1 MPPGSWNLIADCC
14 SNGTTGCYCKET
26 CSEETEHHQI
36 HIEDFDIFEDQVE
49 NCFSFDGMEG
59 ILPSKW
65 LVVIVWYLYLF
76 ERESPIWN
84 LCPNVPRDL
93 EEANRLETRW
103 KKEILFRVREHL
115 SVGYSHSRKI
125 SAITSSN
132 WNKKCGCQIL
142 WLVIWFIVF
151 YEFRQLQRSRFM
163 ELAGV
168 LLASALQI
176 GRCHGYGSNPL
187 SSGCVI
193 FMEKRSPLFTSI
205 WICPEI

>member
-1 MPPGSWNLIADCC
+1 MTCRYRMVFVFFWERVTNLKSMPKCPTWSGGSKQTWNQM
-14 SNGTTGCYCKET
+14 
-26 CSEETEHHQI
+26 EER
-36 HIEDFDIFEDQVE
+36 DI
-49 NCFSFDGMEG
+49 
-59 ILPSKW
+59 
-65 LVVIVWYLYLF
+65 
-76 ERESPIWN
+76 
-84 LCPNVPRDL
+84 VPRPW
-93 EEANRLETRW
+93 APISRLFT
-103 KKEILFRVREHL
+103 
-115 SVGYSHSRKI
+115 RKI